1 MSNNTLVLRPKT
13 VCKEAD
19 FSISTFWRLVK
30 AGEIKTI
37 KLSARCTGVLRSD
50 FEAYLNRNA

>member
-1 MSNNTLVLRPKT
+1 MSKTTLVLRPKT
-13 VCKEAD
+13 VCKQAD

-30 AGEIKTI
+30 AAEIKTI

-50 FEAYLNRNA
+50 FEAYLNR